1 MTALDVLTGCWFL
14 VIAALV
20 VQGAPPRVR
29 RRVPA
34 AATTPAERTS
44 PVQRLG
50 SFVRR
55 TLRRPPNRAA
65 DGRLGAIVVAAAM
78 ATMVAPMLAPAGGAA
93 AFIVSVGAARR
104 RRRDD
109 VDRVVREL
117 PEVIDLLSL
126 SLAAGGSIPTA
137 VREVSRVASG
147 PVSAAL
153 AEATAR
159 IEAGHRLADALGGV
173 VAETSEHAA
182 PLVRALADADLYGTG
197 LTLTLHRLASEAR
210 ATRRR
215 RAETAARQVPV
226 RMLLPLVVCVLPAF
240 VLLSLVPM
248 LAGTLRDIDLSPMQ

>member
-1 MTALDVLTGCWFL
+1 MNALDVLTGSWL
-14 VIAALV
+14 IVIAALV
-20 VQGAPPRVR
+20 VRGAPPRVR
-29 RRVPA
+29 RRLPA
-34 AATTPAERTS
+34 VAMAPTSRAS

-50 SFVRR
+50 SLVRR
-55 TLRRPPNRAA
+55 AFGRPPDEAA
-65 DGRLGAIVVAAAM
+65 DRRLGAVVVAAA
-78 ATMVAPMLAPAGGAA
+78 AVSLVVPMLAPAAGAA
-93 AFIVSVGAARR
+93 AFIMSVGAARR

-137 VREVSRVASG
+137 LRDVSRVASG

-153 AEATAR
+153 AEATHR
-159 IEAGHRLADALGGV
+159 IDAGYRLADALGAV
-173 VAETSEHAA
+173 VAATSEHAA

-197 LTLTLHRLASEAR
+197 LTPTLHRLASEAR